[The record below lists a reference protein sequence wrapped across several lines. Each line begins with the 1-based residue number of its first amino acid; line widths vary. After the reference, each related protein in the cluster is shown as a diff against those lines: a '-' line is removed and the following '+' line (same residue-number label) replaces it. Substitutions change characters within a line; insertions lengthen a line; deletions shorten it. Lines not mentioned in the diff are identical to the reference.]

1 MSFDLGSLAKGATEQ
16 QQQSRKNGKR
26 AAVAMENDGNG
37 SSDPSSRLDS
47 FGLEQYLEFDSQRG
61 GGGGTLGGVDECKE
75 VRALGVSLLFYWH
88 FDFEFYIHV

>member
-1 MSFDLGSLAKGATEQ
+1 MSFDLGSLAKGAAEQ

-61 GGGGTLGGVDECKE
+61 GGGGGGALGGVDECKE
-75 VRALGVSLLFYWH
+75 VRALGVSLLLYLH
-88 FDFEFYIHV
+88 FNIEF